1 MASKGPTSMASA
13 ASNGGTKLHKSAK
26 KLIEKFVKLTVHTY
40 VYNSLTYFLNMKE
53 KGNDRKRKLSV
64 FAEFIGKIREMTSGK
79 LIFGG
84 FKQFGTNVR

>member
-53 KGNDRKRKLSV
+53 KGNDRKRKLYV
-64 FAEFIGKIREMTSGK
+64 FAEFIGKIREIDCSYFC
-79 LIFGG
+79 L
-84 FKQFGTNVR
+84 KQFDIFF